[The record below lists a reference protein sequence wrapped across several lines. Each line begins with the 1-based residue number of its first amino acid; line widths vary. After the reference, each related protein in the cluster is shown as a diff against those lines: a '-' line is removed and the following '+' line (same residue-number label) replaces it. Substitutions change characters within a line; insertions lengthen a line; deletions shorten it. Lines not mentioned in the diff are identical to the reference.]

1 MQRVGLAASSLRNS
15 PERAF
20 TSLSQ
25 LRGMCRSYLGVSRER
40 ARRCN
45 AFNGDVMLSL
55 SGSFR
60 PGPE

>member
-1 MQRVGLAASSLRNS
+1 MQCVGPAASSLRNS

-25 LRGMCRSYLGVSRER
+25 LRGMCRSYLDVSRER
-40 ARRCN
+40 ARRRT

-55 SGSFR
+55 SGSIQTR
-60 PGPE
+60 